1 MARLYAL
8 NEVIAFMD
16 IPLPEYD
23 DLSEDEFE
31 GYIEDD
37 GNSNGDNDGGGQDD
51 EREDGDGGGNSVND
65 RGGREDGGENG
76 GDNACGC
83 DDNSS
88 ENSDDDPT
96 LPEYTQQPHCTQDM
110 TNKSPLDFFQLFIT
124 DSILET
130 VVAQTN
136 LFAQQYLDS
145 HELKQRSRVQQ
156 WVKSPHNMA
165 ELRKFLALIIIMGLI
180 SYPSI
185 EDYWVTSWPF
195 AISTFSSIMSRDRFS
210 LLLRFLHLNDSTK
223 YIPKGEPG
231 YDPLYKLR
239 PFVDPLIANFKAA
252 FTLGRELSVDEG
264 MIGFKGRLWFLQY
277 MPKKPTKWGM
287 KAFVLADSATGYT
300 YNWKLYTGNFSKI
313 GLGNTYYHLYIT
325 LSMLCI
331 MVY

>member
-37 GNSNGDNDGGGQDD
+37 GDSNGDNDGGGQDD

-165 ELRKFLALIIIMGLI
+165 ELKKFLALIIIMGLI

-223 YIPKGEPG
+223 YIPKGTW
-231 YDPLYKLR
+231 L
-239 PFVDPLIANFKAA
+239 
-252 FTLGRELSVDEG
+252 
-264 MIGFKGRLWFLQY
+264 
-277 MPKKPTKWGM
+277 
-287 KAFVLADSATGYT
+287 
-300 YNWKLYTGNFSKI
+300 
-313 GLGNTYYHLYIT
+313 
-325 LSMLCI
+325 
-331 MVY
+331 